1 MLVVLVAI
9 VSFCGAVAGTEDGQ
23 AATMPRVSSADDVLR
38 GVESLEPRPD
48 VVFGAGW
55 RTSKDFAWTVTGD
68 PTGLHLLVAE
78 SRTGYRW
85 RTAATLWEPG
95 FDTDRWVGNACVT
108 GSGRRAVVVYAPR
121 QFTNRAELFEHGAFA
136 AVVDL
141 RSGAVTKLAVGVT
154 LAYYNP
160 GCGAAEDA
168 VLTQRASDAG
178 RTRLSWL
185 DTAAGRITWRREL
198 AGQASSAVPVGE
210 RVVAVTGGG
219 LVAVNR
225 RGGRTTI
232 TTSHGP
238 AYGVHP
244 DAWGGVLFM
253 EQQGHSGVVR
263 RAYRGRTIELGRG
276 PLTGVQTWAGTR
288 GRVFFTAAA
297 AAAAQSSLPGG
308 ITAVTAEPNA
318 ELSTEGAVVVSYL
331 ADQPGRVDTATAAAM
346 TPGTAHPV
354 RLRLSARATGR
365 TFDRVVTPGQDAG
378 KSSGPRVGRT
388 AAGVQAA
395 ASPDDPVDG
404 DRTCAIAR
412 NDSRTQVYQPHW
424 RQVEWA
430 ADLAVRHGLTFTR
443 PANWRQSGL
452 PAWSPQGLIPWVD
465 LDGGGRVPAQ
475 IMLGILAQESNLWQA
490 SPHAVE
496 GVPGNPLVGNFYGLD
511 YSRGGLDYFRIDWS
525 ESDCGYG
532 VAQVTDGMRISSTSR
547 SGTEK
552 RAIALDYATNIAAG
566 LNILQHKWNQVH
578 AAGITVN
585 DGDPRWLENWFAA
598 VWAYNTGLRS
608 ADAEG
613 NWGLGYTNNPANADY
628 LRNRSPFLEYTYD
641 DARHPQWWPY
651 PEKVLG
657 WAGHPIVKTDL
668 RTGDTS
674 EGYLWAWWTSTEN
687 RGTAKPPGDL
697 FCSASNYCDYT
708 RTSEPCTRADFHC
721 WWHWPVSWKV
731 CPDQCGHENIRY
743 DLGSPEP
750 AGVENYPPNCS
761 VDDLPGNALI
771 VDDVPDSVPAARP
784 GCGHPF
790 TNAGT
795 FTLSFNVDGE
805 GHYRSKV
812 DFHQIAGGFA
822 GHFWFAHTRKYENDP
837 QGLMRVTGT
846 WRLGQELHGWA
857 RVMVHMPDH
866 GAHTQQARYEVDLG
880 DGTTKQRVVLQR
892 TQRHEWVSLGAFLF
906 AGTPSARLSS
916 ETLDGDGGE
925 DIAWDAV
932 AFQPLRGKPQQIV
945 AMGDSFS
952 SGEGASEDARFDYY
966 QETDDNGDGITG
978 TNPGDPGYP
987 WKYGNA
993 CHRSRF
999 AWSRQATL
1007 YDNTS
1012 RSIGERADRWDT
1024 ALDYNFVACS
1034 GAETENLL
1042 PVDVQNTFGDSG
1054 KGKYREL
1061 SQMERG
1067 FLDENTDPSAATTRG
1082 SPRSS
1087 NSAGGTPTAMTTST
1101 RGTALPSTRPN
1112 GSTSGG
1118 M

>member
-1 MLVVLVAI
+1 
-9 VSFCGAVAGTEDGQ
+9 
-23 AATMPRVSSADDVLR
+23 
-38 GVESLEPRPD
+38 
-48 VVFGAGW
+48 
-55 RTSKDFAWTVTGD
+55 
-68 PTGLHLLVAE
+68 
-78 SRTGYRW
+78 
-85 RTAATLWEPG
+85 
-95 FDTDRWVGNACVT
+95 
-108 GSGRRAVVVYAPR
+108 
-121 QFTNRAELFEHGAFA
+121 
-136 AVVDL
+136 
-141 RSGAVTKLAVGVT
+141 
-154 LAYYNP
+154 
-160 GCGAAEDA
+160 
-168 VLTQRASDAG
+168 
-178 RTRLSWL
+178 
-185 DTAAGRITWRREL
+185 
-198 AGQASSAVPVGE
+198 VGE

-232 TTSHGP
+232 TTSHGA

-253 EQQGHSGVVR
+253 EQQGHSGAVR

-308 ITAVTAEPNA
+308 ITAVTAELNA

-511 YSRGGLDYFRIDWS
+511 YSRSGLDYFRIDWS

-598 VWAYNTGLRS
+598 VWAYNTGLR
-608 ADAEG
+608 
-613 NWGLGYTNNPANADY
+613 
-628 LRNRSPFLEYTYD
+628 
-641 DARHPQWWPY
+641 
-651 PEKVLG
+651 
-657 WAGHPIVKTDL
+657 
-668 RTGDTS
+668 
-674 EGYLWAWWTSTEN
+674 
-687 RGTAKPPGDL
+687 
-697 FCSASNYCDYT
+697 
-708 RTSEPCTRADFHC
+708 
-721 WWHWPVSWKV
+721 
-731 CPDQCGHENIRY
+731 
-743 DLGSPEP
+743 
-750 AGVENYPPNCS
+750 
-761 VDDLPGNALI
+761 
-771 VDDVPDSVPAARP
+771 
-784 GCGHPF
+784 
-790 TNAGT
+790 
-795 FTLSFNVDGE
+795 
-805 GHYRSKV
+805 
-812 DFHQIAGGFA
+812 
-822 GHFWFAHTRKYENDP
+822 
-837 QGLMRVTGT
+837 
-846 WRLGQELHGWA
+846 
-857 RVMVHMPDH
+857 
-866 GAHTQQARYEVDLG
+866 
-880 DGTTKQRVVLQR
+880 
-892 TQRHEWVSLGAFLF
+892 
-906 AGTPSARLSS
+906 
-916 ETLDGDGGE
+916 
-925 DIAWDAV
+925 
-932 AFQPLRGKPQQIV
+932 
-945 AMGDSFS
+945 
-952 SGEGASEDARFDYY
+952 
-966 QETDDNGDGITG
+966 
-978 TNPGDPGYP
+978 
-987 WKYGNA
+987 NA

-1067 FLDENTDPSAATTRG
+1067 FLDENTDLVTFSIGGNDARFAKILQFCGRHAYCYDDVYEGDSAPLDQAEREYIRGNVIDSVAVVVREVHKAAPRAKIVLMGYPRLFDGATEACLDNTIGEDEENWVNGMVDFLTTTYQERVHQLQDEGIPVTFSDPREAFRG
-1082 SPRSS
+1082 HGACAEAEHIHDVILDKTEGENPDSAVSQQTMHPKIEGAADYASAFTQTLRS
-1087 NSAGGTPTAMTTST
+1087 
-1101 RGTALPSTRPN
+1101 L
-1112 GSTSGG
+1112 G